1 MSKLK
6 KDQKEYIAAIH
17 HNSYLLNYLYLGTL
31 SKNELKVV
39 FGILE
44 IIHNRYS
51 QESVTI
57 SYSDIAAISEYAT
70 ELYENNTNNQFER
83 FIESIQTKLRLV
95 SYKQFLGPE
104 GKKHMV
110 YNDYPIFLQFE
121 VNHSSQELT
130 LYISETVYLYEIK
143 KNNGNIIEEEKR
155 IADLFR
161 KEDWSEIQIYEK
173 VKEGYLTKIEKRK

>member
-1 MSKLK
+1 M
-6 KDQKEYIAAIH
+6 
-17 HNSYLLNYLYLGTL
+17 N
-31 SKNELKVV
+31 V
-39 FGILE
+39 
-44 IIHNRYS
+44 
-51 QESVTI
+51 
-57 SYSDIAAISEYAT
+57 
-70 ELYENNTNNQFER
+70 

>member
-1 MSKLK
+1 MRRDKNIYK
-6 KDQKEYIAAIH
+6 KQKKERTINVKIKKRSKEYIAAIH

-44 IIHNRYS
+44 IIHNIYS

-110 YNDYPIFLQFE
+110 YNDYPIFCSL
-121 VNHSSQELT
+121 
-130 LYISETVYLYEIK
+130 K
-143 KNNGNIIEEEKR
+143 
-155 IADLFR
+155 
-161 KEDWSEIQIYEK
+161 
-173 VKEGYLTKIEKRK
+173 

>member
-1 MSKLK
+1 M
-6 KDQKEYIAAIH
+6 
-17 HNSYLLNYLYLGTL
+17 
-31 SKNELKVV
+31 
-39 FGILE
+39 
-44 IIHNRYS
+44 
-51 QESVTI
+51 
-57 SYSDIAAISEYAT
+57 
-70 ELYENNTNNQFER
+70 
-83 FIESIQTKLRLV
+83 
-95 SYKQFLGPE
+95 
-104 GKKHMV
+104 
-110 YNDYPIFLQFE
+110 QFE

>member
-44 IIHNRYS
+44 IIHNIYS

-70 ELYENNTNNQFER
+70 ELYENNT
-83 FIESIQTKLRLV
+83 
-95 SYKQFLGPE
+95 QFLGPE

>member
-1 MSKLK
+1 MTKLK
-6 KDQKEYIAAIH
+6 KDQKEYIAVIH
-17 HNSYLLNYLYLGTL
+17 NNSDLPDHFVLGPL
-31 SKNELKVV
+31 SKNEVEIV

-95 SYKQFLGPE
+95 SYKQFLGPH
-104 GKKHMV
+104 GKRDRAF
-110 YNDYPIFLQFE
+110 YDYPIFPQFT
-121 VNHSSQELT
+121 VDNIDQELT
-130 LYISETVYLYEIK
+130 LYVSETVYQLEIK
-143 KNNGNIIEEEKR
+143 KDKNGNIIEEERR
-155 IADLFR
+155 IADLFS
-161 KEDWSEIQIYEK
+161 KEDWSEIQVYEK
-173 VKEGYLTKIEKRK
+173 